1 MNVYDEANSLAQA
14 LRESDEY
21 KRYKEAEASLK
32 QDKERWNIARDYAKK
47 QMGMQSKQMMGQE
60 LTPKKSAR
68 TIR

>member
-32 QDKERWNIARDYAKK
+32 QDKERWNIARDYAK
-47 QMGMQSKQMMGQE
+47 
-60 LTPKKSAR
+60 
-68 TIR
+68 